1 MEAYST
7 KFHPSLTDMREPSLI
22 LVDNLSFDQSS
33 AEQNLLIVYSD
44 GRVQLMKNTFFQS
57 YCPLDMSDFPFDEQV
72 CTFEFITSNYCSH
85 EVNLTF
91 DEDYIATLP
100 EKYRHGEWILCDAK
114 YIRLLENDVT
124 EQRDE
129 INFILKLQRRSLFY
143 VLNVVSPIVLI
154 SILNV
159 PVFTVPPASCP

>member
-1 MEAYST
+1 
-7 KFHPSLTDMREPSLI
+7 
-22 LVDNLSFDQSS
+22 
-33 AEQNLLIVYSD
+33 
-44 GRVQLMKNTFFQS
+44 
-57 YCPLDMSDFPFDEQV
+57 MSDFPFDEQV
-72 CTFEFITSNYCSH
+72 CTFEFITSNYFSH
-85 EVNLTF
+85 EVNLNF
-91 DEDYIATLP
+91 DEDYLATLP

-159 PVFTVPPASCP
+159 PVFAVPPASCG